1 MIEKTP
7 NEAFARTFQRINS
20 PLLETENPQKAKDS
34 PPSFFMKGIETATKN
49 RKGRMIK
56 TFFTICPKGN
66 RATRVIVTSPMA
78 NRAKRE
84 NEEGGELTPTKM
96 KVKKTI
102 IFALASRRWI
112 GLSIRL

>member
-7 NEAFARTFQRINS
+7 NEAFARTFQRIRS
-20 PLLETENPQKAKDS
+20 PLLETESPQKANDS
-34 PPSFFMKGIETATKN
+34 PPSLLIKGTERATKN
-49 RKGRMIK
+49 KKGRTMS
-56 TFFTICPKGN
+56 TFFSICPKGN
-66 RATRVIVTSPMA
+66 RATRVIVTSPTA

-96 KVKKTI
+96 KVKKTM